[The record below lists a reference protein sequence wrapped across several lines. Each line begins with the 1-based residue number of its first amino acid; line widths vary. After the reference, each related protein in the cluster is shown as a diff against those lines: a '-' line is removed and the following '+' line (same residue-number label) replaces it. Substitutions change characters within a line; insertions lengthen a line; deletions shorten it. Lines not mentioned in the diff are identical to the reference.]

1 MTMRGISGIG
11 FDYTE
16 AFLERYISYMQCYG
30 DAAVDSLWKI
40 PEFGPAQK
48 KALWDIMCNIK

>member
-1 MTMRGISGIG
+1 MRGISGIG